1 MVDFAGWEMPLQ
13 YSGIINEHLWT
24 RESASIFDVSH
35 MGRVK
40 VMGPDAEKYLNYLT
54 TADVAGM
61 DELDARYALM
71 LNERGGIIDDLV
83 IYRLPENDFLVVINA
98 ATTSKDLKHMERVR
112 EEGNFDIVLEN
123 ITEGVAQIALQGPE
137 SVNILQDYT
146 EAPIDRV
153 YYYTAI
159 ETKVMGYDVLLSR
172 TGYTGEDGFEIYAVP
187 DAIVNITVEL
197 LSREAVRMAG
207 LGARDTLRLEAGYVL
222 YGNDIDESTDPI
234 SARLKWT
241 IDFDKDFIGK
251 EAVLRVLEQKPEY
264 YRVGLRAVSR
274 GIPRHADPVS
284 AGDEKVGHVTSGTFS
299 PILKRG
305 IAMAYVKR
313 EHSKRGTRLKVK
325 NFEYE
330 VVKMPFVEG
339 SVKNAPRKK

>member
-40 VMGPDAEKYLNYLT
+40 VMGSDAEKYLNYLT
-54 TADVAGM
+54 TANVSRM
-61 DELDARYALM
+61 DELDAKYALM

-83 IYRLPENDFLVVINA
+83 IYRLPEGDFLVVINA
-98 ATTSKDLKHMERVR
+98 ATTPKDLNHMEKVR
-112 EEGNFDIVLEN
+112 EEGKFDVTLEN
-123 ITEGVAQIALQGPE
+123 ITDDVAQIALQGPE
-137 SVNILQDYT
+137 SVNVLQKYT
-146 EAPIDRV
+146 ETPLDRV
-153 YYYTAI
+153 YYYTAV

-187 DAIVNITVEL
+187 DAIINITVEL
-197 LSREAVRMAG
+197 LSNEAVRMAG

-251 EAVLRVLEQKPEY
+251 GAVLKIMEQKPEY
-264 YRVGLRAVSR
+264 YRVGLKAVSR
-274 GIPRHADPVS
+274 GIPRHADPVYLD
-284 AGDEKVGHVTSGTFS
+284 DEKVGHVTSGTFS
-299 PILKRG
+299 PILKKG

-313 EHSKRGTRLKVK
+313 EHSKKGTLLKIK
-325 NFEYE
+325 NFDYE

-339 SVKNAPRKK
+339 SVKNAPRRK

>member
-40 VMGPDAEKYLNYLT
+40 VMGPDAFSFLNYLT
-54 TADVAGM
+54 TADTGRMEVM
-61 DELDARYALM
+61 DARYALM

-83 IYRLPENDFLVVINA
+83 IYRLVDGDFLVVINA
-98 ATTSKDLKHMERVR
+98 ATTEKDLSHMERVR
-112 EEGNFDIVLEN
+112 QEGKFDVVLEN

-137 SVNILQDYT
+137 SVDILQRYT
-146 EAPIDRV
+146 DAPLDRV
-153 YYYTAI
+153 YYYTAV

-172 TGYTGEDGFEIYAVP
+172 TGYTGEDGFEIYAVE

-197 LSREAVRMAG
+197 LSNEAVRMAG

-251 EAVLRVLEQKPEY
+251 EAVLRIMQEKPEY
-264 YRVGLRAVSR
+264 YRAGLRAVSR
-274 GIPRHADPVS
+274 GIPRRGDPVEMD
-284 AGDEKVGHVTSGTFS
+284 GGTVGNVTSGTFS
-299 PILKRG
+299 PVLKKG

-313 EHSKRGTRLKVK
+313 EHSKRGTLLRVK
-325 NFEYE
+325 NMDYE

-339 SVKNAPRKK
+339 SVKKAPRKK

>member
-13 YSGIINEHLWT
+13 YKGIINEHLWT

-40 VMGPDAEKYLNYLT
+40 VMGPDAARYLNYLT
-54 TADVAGM
+54 TANVDRM
-61 DELDARYALM
+61 DELDAKYALM

-83 IYRLPENDFLVVINA
+83 IYRLPEGDFLVVINA
-98 ATTSKDLKHMERVR
+98 ATTEKDLKHMGSVVD
-112 EEGNFDIVLEN
+112 EGKFDVKLEN
-123 ITEGVAQIALQGPE
+123 ITENVAQIALQGPE
-137 SVNILQDYT
+137 SASILQRYT
-146 EAPIDRV
+146 EAPLDRV
-153 YYYTAI
+153 YYYTAV

-197 LSREAVRMAG
+197 LSNEAVRMAG

-251 EAVLRVLEQKPEY
+251 DAVLKVMEEKPEY
-264 YRVGLRAVSR
+264 YRVGLMAVSK
-274 GIPRHADPVS
+274 GIPRHGDSVS
-284 AGDEKVGHVTSGTFS
+284 LDGQEVGRITSGTFS
-299 PILKRG
+299 PMLKRG

-313 EHSKRGTRLKVK
+313 EHSRRGTVLRVK
-325 NFEYE
+325 NFDYQ

-339 SVKNAPRKK
+339 SVKKAPRKR

>member
-54 TADVAGM
+54 TANVSRM
-61 DELDARYALM
+61 DELDAKYALM

-83 IYRLPENDFLVVINA
+83 IYRLPEGDFLVVINA
-98 ATTSKDLKHMERVR
+98 ATTPKDLNHMEKVK
-112 EEGNFDIVLEN
+112 EEGKFDVTIEN
-123 ITEGVAQIALQGPE
+123 ITDDVAQIALQGPE
-137 SVNILQDYT
+137 SVNVLQKYT
-146 EAPIDRV
+146 EAPLDRV
-153 YYYTAI
+153 YYYTAV

-187 DAIVNITVEL
+187 DAIINITVEL
-197 LSREAVRMAG
+197 LSNEAVRMAG

-251 EAVLRVLEQKPEY
+251 EAVLKVMEQKPEY
-264 YRVGLRAVSR
+264 YRVGLKAVSR
-274 GIPRHADPVS
+274 GIPRHADPVYLN
-284 AGDEKVGHVTSGTFS
+284 DEKVGHVTSGTFS
-299 PILKRG
+299 PILKKG

-313 EHSKRGTRLKVK
+313 EHSKKGTLLKIK
-325 NFEYE
+325 NFDYE
-330 VVKMPFVEG
+330 VVRMPFVEG
-339 SVKNAPRKK
+339 SVKNAPRRK

>member
-98 ATTSKDLKHMERVR
+98 ATTSKDLKHMERVK

>member
-54 TADVAGM
+54 TANVSKM
-61 DELDARYALM
+61 DELDAKYALM

-83 IYRLPENDFLVVINA
+83 IYKLPEGDFLVVINA
-98 ATTSKDLKHMERVR
+98 ATTPKDLNHMEKVK
-112 EEGNFDIVLEN
+112 EEGKFDVALEN
-123 ITEGVAQIALQGPE
+123 ITDNVAQIALQGPE
-137 SVNILQDYT
+137 SVNVLQRYT
-146 EAPIDRV
+146 EAPLDKV
-153 YYYTAI
+153 YYYTAV

-187 DAIVNITVEL
+187 DAIINITVEL
-197 LSREAVRMAG
+197 LSNEAVRMAG

-251 EAVLRVLEQKPEY
+251 EAVLKVMEQKPEY
-264 YRVGLRAVSR
+264 YRVGLRAVSK
-274 GIPRHADPVS
+274 GIPRHADPVYLN
-284 AGDEKVGHVTSGTFS
+284 DEKVGHVTSGTFS
-299 PILKRG
+299 PILKKG

-325 NFEYE
+325 NFDYE

>member
-284 AGDEKVGHVTSGTFS
+284 AGNEKVGHVTSGTFS